1 MSLFCVEL
9 FLIRLKSNLPGVEVA
24 GVAVFPKSEGAAV
37 VAAAAG
43 VVVVDAVVVVDPPN
57 EKLLPEVLFDPNENP
72 PEISNHFN

>member
-1 MSLFCVEL
+1 MSLVCVEL
-9 FLIRLKSNLPGVEVA
+9 FVKRVKSNLPDVVVA

-72 PEISNHFN
+72 PKISNHFN